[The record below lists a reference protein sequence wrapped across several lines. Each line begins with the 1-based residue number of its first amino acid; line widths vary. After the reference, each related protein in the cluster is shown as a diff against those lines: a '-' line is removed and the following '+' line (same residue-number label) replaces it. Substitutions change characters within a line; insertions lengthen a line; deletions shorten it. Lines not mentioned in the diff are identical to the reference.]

1 MGGIVALKKVQ
12 FGLETQA
19 GTAVVSDT
27 VWRGTGEIKDA
38 RELVMVDEQV
48 GSLLPVGN
56 QYESH
61 KEATFTMG
69 ETEATFEQLPF
80 ILTCAVKAMQTGVVD
95 TDGSGYIYI
104 FTLATGSVQTPNT
117 ATIECGDNQRVDE
130 MEYSFVTDFDLNGA
144 AKEAWKVT
152 ANWVGRQATDA
163 ELTTGISL
171 VAVEPILFGKT
182 NFYLDTTA
190 VSIGTTTKSS
200 TLVAFNSNWNCGH
213 IPLYA
218 ADGAAYF
225 SAMKTVGAEITG
237 SLTLEHDATGEA
249 EITAARARSLRY
261 IRVKAEGSDLDTSGT
276 YVYKTMTID
285 LAIQY
290 DEIPEMGDADG
301 NRTVEL
307 PWHAVD
313 GVAPVI
319 TVVNEIAAM

>member
-1 MGGIVALKKVQ
+1 ML
-12 FGLETQA
+12 
-19 GTAVVSDT
+19 
-27 VWRGTGEIKDA
+27 
-38 RELVMVDEQV
+38 VDEQV

-61 KEATFTMG
+61 KEATFAMG

-95 TDGSGYIYI
+95 TGGSGLIYI
-104 FTLATGSVQTPNT
+104 FTLATGAQQTPNT

-130 MEYSFVTDFDLNGA
+130 MEYAFVTDFSLNGA
-144 AKEAWKVT
+144 AKEAWKVQ
-152 ANWVGRQATDA
+152 ANWVGRQCTDA
-163 ELTTGISL
+163 ELTTGIAL

-190 VSIGTTTKSS
+190 VSIGTTTKSN
-200 TLVAFNSNWNCGH
+200 TLVAFNSDWNCGH
-213 IPLYA
+213 MPLYA
-218 ADGAAYF
+218 ADGASYF
-225 SAMKTVGAEITG
+225 SALKTVGAEITG
-237 SLTLEHDATGEA
+237 SLTFEHDTTGEA

-261 IRVKAEGSDLDTSGT
+261 IRLKSEGAALTTSGT
-276 YVYKTMTID
+276 YTYKTLTVD

-290 DEIPEMGDADG
+290 DEIPEMGDSDG

-307 PWHAVD
+307 AWHAVD
-313 GVAPVI
+313 AVAPVI